1 MAHVGSTAFAV
12 SDGFVIIGLC
22 RDYVVAAL
30 RSNSSNVTLAATPG
44 YRSAFSAIGAHGGHE
59 LYLDVPGLLGAMGGS
74 LNLPAE
80 TRDILQHVGAVGL
93 TVPARDDRI
102 EFHAIVTIR

>member
-1 MAHVGSTAFAV
+1 
-12 SDGFVIIGLC
+12 
-22 RDYVVAAL
+22 
-30 RSNSSNVTLAATPG
+30 
-44 YRSAFSAIGAHGGHE
+44 
-59 LYLDVPGLLGAMGGS
+59 MGGS